1 VGCARAAAWALH
13 YSMSSLLVESPKKPL
28 HCFGS
33 LLPSGVLPLP
43 EGRDASSRWGSAIEL
58 VERAP
63 FLDEVR
69 LQTTKADVLD
79 QDGEDVAYTGGRG

>member
-1 VGCARAAAWALH
+1 MQSPGRLPC
-13 YSMSSLLVESPKKPL
+13 SMSSLLVESPKKPL

-69 LQTTKADVLD
+69 LQTTEADVLD
-79 QDGEDVAYTGGRG
+79 EDSEDVPPHQWPRAS